1 MGISTKKGD
10 TGYTSLLGGERV
22 PKYHLRTET
31 VGALDEA
38 NSFLGLA
45 RASAK
50 DDRVKR
56 IILQVQKHLFTI
68 GAEVSN
74 PKEGGK
80 PLKKTISETDVTW
93 LDRLVEKYEEA
104 LALPP
109 EFVAFG
115 QEETSSRMDVARASV
130 RKAERMVVKMKSEG
144 MVENDYILKY
154 LNRLSDLI
162 FLLAC
167 FEEKGKGERR
177 EINRAYFP
185 FRLSD
190 LFFRKWAIIMGSM
203 IFALIAVII
212 LLLIF
217 HRPAPKP
224 THQQLMEHMND
235 MMKHMEDSPPQNT
248 FSR

>member
-1 MGISTKKGD
+1 
-10 TGYTSLLGGERV
+10 
-22 PKYHLRTET
+22 
-31 VGALDEA
+31 
-38 NSFLGLA
+38 
-45 RASAK
+45 
-50 DDRVKR
+50 
-56 IILQVQKHLFTI
+56 
-68 GAEVSN
+68 
-74 PKEGGK
+74 
-80 PLKKTISETDVTW
+80 

-104 LALPP
+104 LAIPP

-115 QEETSSRMDVARASV
+115 QEETSSRTDVARASV

-167 FEEKGKGERR
+167 FEEKEEGKRR

-190 LFFRKWAIIMGSM
+190 LFFRKWAIIVGS
-203 IFALIAVII
+203 IILVLIAAII

-235 MMKHMEDSPPQNT
+235 MMKHMEDSPPKDK
-248 FSR
+248 FPR

>member
-31 VGALDEA
+31 AGALDEA
-38 NSFLGLA
+38 NSFLGLS
-45 RASAK
+45 RASAQ

-56 IILQVQKHLFTI
+56 IILQAQKHLFVI

-74 PKEGGK
+74 PKEGSR
-80 PLKKTISETDVTW
+80 PLKKTISETDVNW

-109 EFVAFG
+109 GFVAFG
-115 QEETSSRMDVARASV
+115 QEETSSRIDVARASV

-167 FEEKGKGERR
+167 IEEKGEGERK

-185 FRLSD
+185 FRLPD
-190 LFFRKWAIIMGSM
+190 LLFRKWAIILGSI

-217 HRPAPKP
+217 HRPVPEAS
-224 THQQLMEHMND
+224 HQQLMEHMNE
-235 MMKHMEDSPPQNT
+235 MMKHMEERPPQNR